1 MLIDFGANE
10 LQVFGIDL
18 TDHSTACW
26 FDPERPS
33 RAAAQLPVAPLPAL
47 AALDRRRDI
56 LGEHAMKIL
65 VPVKRVIDYNVKVRV
80 KADGSGVDLAN
91 VKMSMNPFDE
101 IAVEEAIRLKE
112 KGVAEEV
119 IAVSIGVRQAQET
132 LRTALAMGA
141 DRAILVVAAEDVQN
155 DIEPLAVAKILK
167 AVIDAEQPGLVIAGK
182 QAIDNDM
189 NATGQMLAA
198 LLGWPQATFAS
209 ELALEGDSATVTR
222 EVDGGLQ
229 TITVTLPAVVTVDL
243 RLNEPRYAS
252 LPNIMKAKKKPLEE
266 KTAADYGVDVTPRLK
281 VLKTVE
287 PATRKAGVKL
297 GSVDELIDKLKTEAG
312 VL

>member
-1 MLIDFGANE
+1 
-10 LQVFGIDL
+10 
-18 TDHSTACW
+18 
-26 FDPERPS
+26 
-33 RAAAQLPVAPLPAL
+33 
-47 AALDRRRDI
+47 
-56 LGEHAMKIL
+56 MKVL

-112 KGVAEEV
+112 SGKAEEV
-119 IAVSIGVRQAQET
+119 IAVSIGIDKSQET

-141 DRAILVVAAEDVQN
+141 DRAILVVAADDVHT
-155 DIEPLAVAKILK
+155 DIEPLSVAKILK
-167 AVIDAEQPGLVIAGK
+167 GIIDAEQPGLVLCGK

-198 LLGWPQATFAS
+198 LTGWSQATFAS
-209 ELALEGDSATVTR
+209 EVDIDGDSATVTR

-229 TITVTLPAVVTVDL
+229 TIKVSMPSIISVDL

-252 LPNIMKAKKKPLEE
+252 LPNIMKAKKKPLDT
-266 KTAADYGVDVTPRLK
+266 KTAADFGVDVTPRLSIVSTTEPEARAAGIK
-281 VLKTVE
+281 V
-287 PATRKAGVKL
+287 
-297 GSVDELIDKLKTEAG
+297 GSVDELVEKLKEAG
-312 VL
+312 AV